1 MALNDESNGGIGATM
16 LVGPTGFNGGYG
28 AGYPMAYP
36 VMPMMG
42 GYGSGF
48 GGFGG
53 DWSALIVLFLFA
65 AMFGGF
71 GGMGGWGMNGF
82 GGGFGNMFEFPWLL
96 NGQQNIQNGVNA
108 NTDAAINQLSTQNA
122 LGSIQTSLNAG
133 FSNAEVA
140 ACNRAMDAM
149 QTAYNNQIADLN
161 RSFDSQTAITAGQN
175 AIQSQLAKCCCDN
188 QLQTES
194 LRATVLQ
201 ENCEDRNQ
209 ALLNTRDILS
219 AGVAN
224 TQAVLN
230 AVRGINDKLCD
241 QELQA
246 ERRENQ
252 NLRTE
257 LSMRDLA
264 ASQAAQTATLVADNN
279 AQTRDLIQ
287 RIAPYP
293 QPSFIVGNPYYSG
306 YGYGNNWGLGNNGCC
321 GNFGGFNNNF

>member
-1 MALNDESNGGIGATM
+1 MALEENS
-16 LVGPTGFNGGYG
+16 GFNVS
-28 AGYPMAYP
+28 MP
-36 VMPMMG
+36 VQPMG
-42 GYGSGF
+42 GYGYGGGYGVPYAVPMYGNYGGGF

-53 DWSALIVLFLFA
+53 DWSGIIILFLFA

-71 GGMGGWGMNGF
+71 GGGF
-82 GGGFGNMFEFPWLL
+82 GGNWGMGGFGGFDFPWLL
-96 NGQQNIQNGVNA
+96 TGQQNVLNGVNA
-108 NTDAAINQLSTQNA
+108 NTNAGLNQAATQNT
-122 LGSIQTSLNAG
+122 LGDISTAITTG
-133 FSNAEVA
+133 FANAEVA
-140 ACNRAMDAM
+140 SCNRAMDAM

-209 ALLNTRDILS
+209 ALLNTRDLLT
-219 AGVAN
+219 AGVTN
-224 TQAVLN
+224 TQAVLD

-246 ERRENQ
+246 ERRENAE
-252 NLRTE
+252 LRTQVQ
-257 LSMRDLA
+257 MQNLA
-264 ASQAAQTATLVADNN
+264 ASQAAQTAALVADNN
-279 AQTRDLIQ
+279 AQSQLLIQ

-293 QPSFIVGNPYYSG
+293 IPAYAVSNPYGCNNYGWNGYG
-306 YGYGNNWGLGNNGCC
+306 YGYGNL
-321 GNFGGFNNNF
+321 GFNPFGSVGFGNGSF